1 MKKIGFL
8 LVFISAFTLSAQ
20 IETVTGYSFFRDKSE
35 HPNYIKGEQAIC
47 DVSFQKDTI
56 KKSFTKKLKSYF
68 MENYLF
74 EVHDGN
80 INLFVS
86 PVVNFQLGK
95 NLVGEDEP
103 YLFQNSRGFYV
114 KGSLLKNFSFC
125 SAFVEN
131 QARFSVYETDY
142 IARHGEFY
150 STLQQNGVVPGEVE
164 RNHLRMAAMIT
175 LMRLAHFSTNQ
186 SSHWKSVQ
194 EMLKNLLVRVIV
206 RYYYLTI
213 AINHPI

>member
-1 MKKIGFL
+1 
-8 LVFISAFTLSAQ
+8 
-20 IETVTGYSFFRDKSE
+20 
-35 HPNYIKGEQAIC
+35 
-47 DVSFQKDTI
+47 
-56 KKSFTKKLKSYF
+56 

-74 EVHDGN
+74 EVHEGN
-80 INLFVS
+80 VNLFVS
-86 PVVNFQLGK
+86 PVVNFQLGN

-150 STLQQNGVVPGEVE
+150 STLQQNGVVPGGGRTKPFKDGGYDYAYAIGSFLYKPIES
-164 RNHLRMAAMIT
+164 L
-175 LMRLAHFSTNQ
+175 
-186 SSHWKSVQ
+186 KSAGNV
-194 EMLKNLLVRVIV
+194 KIYWFGISFAN
-206 RYYYLTI
+206 
-213 AINHPI
+213 AI